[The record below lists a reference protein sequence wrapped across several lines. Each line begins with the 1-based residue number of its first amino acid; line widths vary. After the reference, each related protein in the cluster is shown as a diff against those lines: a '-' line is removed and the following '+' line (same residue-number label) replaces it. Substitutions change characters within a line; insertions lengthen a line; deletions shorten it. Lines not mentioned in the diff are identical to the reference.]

1 MLLHVDSCAWAMF
14 GPKLSELYWQHHAVT
29 WPKVFAGPGVHI
41 YRKLQKHTW
50 KAEFV
55 QWACQEIL
63 PTIRIQKADLE
74 NEQVKAS
81 IWHEY
86 DQARTCQLRLT
97 SFNDI
102 SMFRFKQSLQPFW
115 IDVHLLSTVC
125 SLSLIKTYQ
134 NQCNAHNLIRRWQW
148 WSGYGDLIG
157 EQDCQSCLPISIKPS
172 ICCVLSFL
180 DRGGRGATF
189 VQLRPLRQSS
199 VWSTSQQG
207 SAILWV

>member
-14 GPKLSELYWQHHAVT
+14 GPKLSALYWQHHAVT

-102 SMFRFKQSLQPFW
+102 MCTCFLQYVVFLW
-115 IDVHLLSTVC
+115 SKH
-125 SLSLIKTYQ
+125 IKT
-134 NQCNAHNLIRRWQW
+134 NAMHTISFAVGNDDQAMVTL
-148 WSGYGDLIG
+148 L
-157 EQDCQSCLPISIKPS
+157 ENKTVNPACQSQSNPVFAVFFPS
-172 ICCVLSFL
+172 
-180 DRGGRGATF
+180 
-189 VQLRPLRQSS
+189 
-199 VWSTSQQG
+199 
-207 SAILWV
+207 